1 MWKVTCCLYNF
12 IGQSHQNFL
21 EKCEKQYILLLLG
34 SFILDVLKSNEMLID
49 STLANDIEKK
59 KLVSIASDIVRCLM
73 VSVGVRMLT
82 NQRPGCFPVTNKR
95 PEGSESGWIYQ
106 EGSSIKHDTPEWHRL
121 TNQRPGARL
130 SDQSEGPTPRTFLAH
145 EESWICSWLLHQP
158 VMLRE
163 AC

>member
-1 MWKVTCCLYNF
+1 
-12 IGQSHQNFL
+12 
-21 EKCEKQYILLLLG
+21 
-34 SFILDVLKSNEMLID
+34 MLID
-49 STLANDIEKK
+49 STLANDKIEKK

-82 NQRPGCFPVTNKR
+82 NQRPGIFSLTNKK

-130 SDQSEGPTPRTFLAH
+130 SDQSEGPTPRTFLAPWGILNLFMVTSSARDAQRGLLAVNTETLEWWH
-145 EESWICSWLLHQP
+145 VDLSQGWTKNLVWL
-158 VMLRE
+158 
-163 AC
+163 